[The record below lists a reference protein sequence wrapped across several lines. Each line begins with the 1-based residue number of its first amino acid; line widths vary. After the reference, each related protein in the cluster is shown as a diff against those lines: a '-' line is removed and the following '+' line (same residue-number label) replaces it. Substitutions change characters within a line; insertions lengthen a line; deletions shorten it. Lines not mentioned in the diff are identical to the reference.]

1 LLGLTLIVVFG
12 KGSSL
17 EFIKYNK
24 TFGDESTVVAVNL
37 LNGMYSS
44 NKGNQ
49 DTASS
54 FLKKPLNLKSCEK
67 SDLSYSYLEY
77 SKHLLKITIT
87 KGV

>member
-1 LLGLTLIVVFG
+1 VVFE

-17 EFIKYNK
+17 EFINKYNK

-54 FLKKPLNLKSCEK
+54 FLKKPLNLEIKEMRSLIYRILTWSILNIC
-67 SDLSYSYLEY
+67 
-77 SKHLLKITIT
+77 
-87 KGV
+87 

>member
-1 LLGLTLIVVFG
+1 LLGLILIVVLLWV
-12 KGSSL
+12 SSL
-17 EFIKYNK
+17 EFINKYNK

-54 FLKKPLNLKSCEK
+54 FEKPLNLK
-67 SDLSYSYLEY
+67 
-77 SKHLLKITIT
+77 
-87 KGV
+87 